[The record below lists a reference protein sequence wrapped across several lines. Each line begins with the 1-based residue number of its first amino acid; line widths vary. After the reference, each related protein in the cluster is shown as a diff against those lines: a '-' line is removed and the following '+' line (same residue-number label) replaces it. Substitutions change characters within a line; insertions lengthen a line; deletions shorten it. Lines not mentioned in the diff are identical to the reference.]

1 MMLPKRKAC
10 HDFAISEKFITFAG
24 NNKTINR
31 TMTPDKTGIVLE
43 GGGMRGMYTSG
54 ILDVL
59 MENRIYVDGMVG
71 VSAGIAFGCNYKSRQ
86 AGRALR
92 YNVRFAKDKRYSGM
106 MSLLKTGNYY
116 NAYFAYKLVPTHYD
130 VFDYNVFEDTPMECW
145 AVCCDVKTGEAVYQR
160 LDKVNDDFFEWIR
173 ASASMPVVAQP
184 VEVGGRLLLD
194 GGLAD
199 SIPLEFMMSKGYK
212 RNVVILTREEGYRK
226 TAEHGLWLMKPL
238 LRKWPKVIQALEHR
252 PALYNRQL
260 QVVREQEREGN
271 AFVFRPLKPLDVS
284 RTTHDAM
291 EMNRVYQQ
299 GREEALQRLD
309 ALKKFL
315 AGPEEK
321 PEANSTSYEQ

>member
-1 MMLPKRKAC
+1 MANSKIGL
-10 HDFAISEKFITFAG
+10 
-24 NNKTINR
+24 
-31 TMTPDKTGIVLE
+31 VLE

-59 MENRIYVDGMVG
+59 MEKGIYLDGMVG

-86 AGRALR
+86 IGRALR
-92 YNVRFAKDKRYSGM
+92 YNVRFARDKRYSGL

-130 VFDYNVFEDTPMECW
+130 VFDYNVFEDTSMECY
-145 AVCCDVKTGEAVYQR
+145 AVCFDVNSGEGVYKQ

-184 VEVGGRLLLD
+184 VQVGGRMLLD

-199 SIPLEFMMSKGYK
+199 SIPLEFMMSKGFD

-226 TAEHGLWLMKPL
+226 TAEHGMWLMKPL
-238 LRKWPKVIQALEHR
+238 LRKWPKVIEALNKR
-252 PALYNRQL
+252 PALYNKQL
-260 QVVREQEREGN
+260 QVVREQERKGQ
-271 AFVFRPLKPLDVS
+271 AFVFRPMKPLDVS
-284 RTTHDAM
+284 RTTHDPK

-309 ALKKFL
+309 QLKQFL
-315 AGPEEK
+315 AGDTP
-321 PEANSTSYEQ
+321 AQ

>member
-1 MMLPKRKAC
+1 
-10 HDFAISEKFITFAG
+10 
-24 NNKTINR
+24 
-31 TMTPDKTGIVLE
+31 
-43 GGGMRGMYTSG
+43 MRGMYTCG

-59 MENRIYVDGMVG
+59 MENHIFLDGMVG

-92 YNVRFAKDKRYSGM
+92 YNVRFAHDKRYSGIG
-106 MSLLKTGNYY
+106 SLLKTGNYY
-116 NAYFAYKLVPTHYD
+116 NAWFAYHLVPTHYD
-130 VFDYNVFEDTPMECW
+130 VFDFNAFEDSPMECY
-145 AVCCDVKTGEAVYQR
+145 AVCFDVNSGEGVYQR
-160 LDKVNDDFFEWIR
+160 LDHVNNDFFEWIR

-199 SIPLEFMMSKGYK
+199 SIPLQFMINKGYK

-226 TAEHGLWLMKPL
+226 TAEHGMWLMKHL
-238 LRKWPKVIQALEHR
+238 LRKWPKVINALRER
-252 PALYNRQL
+252 PALYNKQL
-260 QVVREQEREGN
+260 QQVREEERKGN

-284 RTTHDAM
+284 RTTHDPE

-309 ALKKFL
+309 DLKKFL
-315 AGPEEK
+315 ASDD
-321 PEANSTSYEQ
+321 EATTTAHE

>member
-1 MMLPKRKAC
+1 M
-10 HDFAISEKFITFAG
+10 S
-24 NNKTINR
+24 IN
-31 TMTPDKTGIVLE
+31 KTGIVLE
-43 GGGMRGMYTSG
+43 GGGMRGMYTCG

-59 MENRIYVDGMVG
+59 MEKGIYLDGMVG

-92 YNVRFAKDKRYSGM
+92 YNVRFARDRRYSGI

-116 NAYFAYKLVPTHYD
+116 NAHFAYNLVPKHYD
-130 VFDYNVFEDTPMECW
+130 VFDYNVFEDTSMECY
-145 AVCCDVKTGEAVYQR
+145 AVCFDVNTGDAVYQR
-160 LDKVNDDFFEWIR
+160 LMHVNDDFFEWIR

-199 SIPLEFMMSKGYK
+199 SIPLEFMMNKGYE
-212 RNVVILTREEGYRK
+212 RNVVILTREEGFRK

-238 LRKWPKVIQALEHR
+238 LRKWPKVIEALRHR
-252 PALYNRQL
+252 PAKYNTQL
-260 QVVREQEREGN
+260 QLVREQERKGN
-271 AFVFRPLKPLDVS
+271 AFVFRPLKPLNVS
-284 RTTHDAM
+284 RTTHDAA

-309 ALKKFL
+309 DLKKFL
-315 AGPEEK
+315 AEEPK
-321 PEANSTSYEQ
+321 KTE